1 VRKTLSAASKRAK
14 MPNGKGSSAL
24 TPGTRFRFTV
34 LQIPTNSTCSKRKGV
49 LPIAFTIASL
59 VCSAA
64 VRRSRASSSSFA
76 NRFNIL
82 LRGMWNRFLRRP
94 LGHKVLKQLG
104 QQARLYT
111 VLALLSFQPDLNDGT
126 NVSVG
131 HFESCQHLV
140 DLS

>member
-1 VRKTLSAASKRAK
+1 MQQKKGRAANSIYDRIACVLSRCPAI
-14 MPNGKGSSAL
+14 
-24 TPGTRFRFTV
+24 
-34 LQIPTNSTCSKRKGV
+34 Q
-49 LPIAFTIASL
+49 
-59 VCSAA
+59 
-64 VRRSRASSSSFA
+64 SFLFQLRD
-76 NRFNIL
+76 RFNIL
-82 LRGMWNRFLRRP
+82 LRGMWGRFLRRP

-131 HFESCQHLV
+131 HLSLAQHLV